1 MLHKWLSR
9 QRIRHL
15 SAFSLSMVL
24 LTSVACQPTEEVPT
38 VTFTPLDAREQL
50 IRLSMD
56 LRAQHPTE
64 DELKAIES
72 NPELYGQFV
81 DRYLGS
87 QAFLD
92 RMMEV
97 FNLAF
102 LTRTG
107 DTYYDPEEAGMGEVD
122 RQALARSVGDEPLR
136 LIRHIVEHDLPYSE
150 LVKAPYT
157 MTDELL
163 ASWWGIDYPE
173 DAVGWQQGQYLD
185 QRPMAGVLS
194 MNTFWQ
200 RYPSQGGNAN
210 RHRANAISRVLLCDD
225 FLSRPIVLN
234 RTAIDQL
241 MQDPEMAIRDN
252 AGCQSCHSSLD
263 PLAANMFGFFREDR
277 DEESFD
283 EMRTYYPENETAWKG
298 YAGRSPAYF
307 GRPTGNLMELG
318 EAIGEDPRFMQCA
331 VKTVWEGMTHRTAT
345 DADWAELEGFRATFE
360 LTGQN
365 VRSLVRAIVTSD
377 AYRARKV
384 DGDDSLAER
393 LTTLKMATPSQLA
406 NVIEQSTGYRWTF
419 SGQDGLADNARNLAV
434 LAGGIDS
441 RTVKVPAANP
451 SLGLS
456 LIQERLAQAAAH
468 HVVKHDFDP
477 NRTEPAKLITLMGP
491 NGKPGDQPAIFTEQI
506 QEIYLKVTGL
516 PLEAGADEPNDL
528 LTLWNGVYEVTAST
542 EAAWTAVISA
552 VLRDPRIIL
561 Y

>member
-1 MLHKWLSR
+1 MFHKWLFRPRTQHFGVLSLSVVL
-9 QRIRHL
+9 L
-15 SAFSLSMVL
+15 SA
-24 LTSVACQPTEEVPT
+24 VACQPKEEAPT

-64 DELKAIES
+64 DELKAIET
-72 NPELYGQFV
+72 NPALYGQFV
-81 DRYLGS
+81 ERYLGS

-107 DTYYDPEEAGMGEVD
+107 DTYYNPDEAGLGELD
-122 RQALARSVGDEPLR
+122 AQALARSVGDEPLR
-136 LIRHIVEHDLPYSE
+136 LIRHIIEHDLPYSE
-150 LVKAPYT
+150 LVQAPYT

-173 DAVGWQQGQYLD
+173 GATGWQQGQYLD
-185 QRPMAGVLS
+185 QRPMAGILS

-210 RHRANAISRVLLCDD
+210 RHRANAISRVLVCDD

-263 PLAANMFGFFREDR
+263 PLSANMFGFFREDR

-283 EMRTYYPENETAWKG
+283 ELRTYYPENETAWKD
-298 YAGRSPAYF
+298 YAGRSPSYF
-307 GRPTGNLMELG
+307 GRPTANLMELG
-318 EAIGEDPRFMQCA
+318 QAIGEDPRFLQCA
-331 VKTVWEGMTHRTAT
+331 VKTVWEGLTHRTAT
-345 DADWAELEGFRATFE
+345 DSDWGELEGYRSTFE

-377 AYRARKV
+377 AYRARQV
-384 DGDDSLAER
+384 EGDEALAQR
-393 LTTLKMATPSQLA
+393 LTTLKMATPTQLA
-406 NVIEQSTGYRWTF
+406 NVIEQATGYRWKF
-419 SGQDGLADNARNLAV
+419 SGQDGLAENARNLGV

-441 RTVKVPAANP
+441 RTVKISAASP

-477 NRTEPAKLITLMGP
+477 NRTEAARLITLMGP
-491 NGKPGDQPAIFTEQI
+491 YEKPGDRPDVFTQQI
-506 QEIYLKVTGL
+506 QELYLKVTGL
-516 PLEAGADEPNDL
+516 PLESGASEPSEL
-528 LTLWNGVYEVTAST
+528 LTLWNGVFEVTASH
-542 EAAWTAVISA
+542 EAAWTAVVSA